1 MLYTTRQ
8 ILQELKPSRLK
19 IIGVLLTVMVAF
31 SCSKGDKND
40 DDDDDDYTCTTC
52 ASAPIAVAANNAINK
67 GIYKGVLIGSTGT
80 LIFNIQNTTNT
91 ITGKMVIDGDVVDLT
106 CETTDLDINTDF
118 EASFTGTLNGSPVTI
133 RFQVEKNGKQPTIVS
148 ANIPGHPGAV
158 FIVAKE
164 TSDAVLEC
172 YEGSYTITGDW
183 TESGTYNFL
192 VERKSGGG
200 TWSGLVAEEGFPGD
214 AQADTDIMSGNNLV
228 DVNRLGFGKD
238 VVIGT
243 ISGHTISGNFV
254 DVYEDDN
261 EKVTIAHKG
270 KRTL

>member
-1 MLYTTRQ
+1 MRK
-8 ILQELKPSRLK
+8 LKLSPLK
-19 IIGVLLTVMVAF
+19 IIAVLLTVMVAF

-40 DDDDDDYTCTTC
+40 DDDDYTCTSC
-52 ASAPIAVAANNAINK
+52 ASSPIAVAANNTINK
-67 GIYKGVLIGSTGT
+67 GIYKGVVIGSTGA

-91 ITGKMVIDGDVVDLT
+91 ITGTLVIDGDVVDLT
-106 CETTDLDINTDF
+106 CEAVDLDVNADF
-118 EASFTGTLNGSPVTI
+118 EASFTGTLNGYLVII
-133 RFQVEKNGKQPTIVS
+133 RFHVEKNGTNPTIVS
-148 ANIPGHPGAV
+148 ATIPGHPDAV

-164 TSDAVLEC
+164 TSDALLEC

-183 TESGTYNFL
+183 TEAGTYNFL
-192 VERKSGGG
+192 VQRKGGGG
-200 TWSGLVAEEGFPGD
+200 TWSGLVAEDGFPGD
-214 AQADTDIMSGNNLV
+214 AQSDTGNMSGNNLV
-228 DVNRLGFGKD
+228 DANRLGFGKD

-261 EKVTIAHKG
+261 EQVTITHHG